1 MTAHDMEHER
11 PIDLEAGRRAFL
23 QAAGL
28 GGVMAAIAA
37 ASVDQAK
44 AQSADL
50 DVAILNFALNL
61 EYLEGEYYQ
70 RGVYGVG
77 LPSNITTGLGNHGG
91 VSGGSQV
98 PFQSN
103 VVRDVSAEVANDEK
117 NHIIYL
123 RSVLGSKAVSEPTIS
138 LDAAFKAAAAAA
150 GLPSSFNPFAD
161 DFSFLL
167 GAYTLTEVGVTAY
180 QGAAPFIT
188 SKTILSAAAGILAT
202 EAYHIGTIRTLL
214 FAQQS
219 NFLTPA
225 TAQIS
230 ALRAKLSNANDDQGI
245 GADQSTIDGGFPSP
259 SNITNTDPN
268 SINFARTPRQVL
280 NIVYGMS
287 GAQSGGFFPN
297 GVNPGPG
304 GRELVVA
311 AG

>member
-1 MTAHDMEHER
+1 MTAHDMEDER

-77 LPSNITTGLGNHGG
+77 LPGNITTGLGNHGG

-167 GAYTLTEVGVTAY
+167 GAYTLTEVGVT
-180 QGAAPFIT
+180 P
-188 SKTILSAAAGILAT
+188 
-202 EAYHIGTIRTLL
+202 IREQHRSSRAKPSCLRL
-214 FAQQS
+214 PEFS
-219 NFLTPA
+219 PRKPI
-225 TAQIS
+225 IS
-230 ALRAKLSNANDDQGI
+230 ARSARCCLHSKATSSRRLPLRFRRCG
-245 GADQSTIDGGFPSP
+245 QSC
-259 SNITNTDPN
+259 
-268 SINFARTPRQVL
+268 RTPMMIKVSAPTRVRS
-280 NIVYGMS
+280 M
-287 GAQSGGFFPN
+287 
-297 GVNPGPG
+297 
-304 GRELVVA
+304 
-311 AG
+311 AGSRHRRTSPTPTRTASISPARRGKC